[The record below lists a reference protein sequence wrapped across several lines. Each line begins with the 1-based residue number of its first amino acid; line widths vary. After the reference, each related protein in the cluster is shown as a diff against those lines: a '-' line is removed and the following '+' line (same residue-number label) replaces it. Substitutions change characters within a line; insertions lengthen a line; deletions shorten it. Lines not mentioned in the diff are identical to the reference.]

1 VEDASFLFILAEIA
15 VGFAGFASIVAVL
28 GQRSTRDH
36 PRLDA
41 FRLRGLLECSL
52 LVVAFSLVPYAIS
65 RFSAGD
71 LTVWRLSS
79 GLFFVAG
86 TAVTVATFAHHRSIA
101 HIPIPMGMRLVV
113 LALYIVPLPALL
125 LTAIGIFG
133 DRSSPIYLL
142 CLLSYLL
149 AGGIGFFRVM
159 VSFIAGVR
167 E

>member
-52 LVVAFSLVPYAIS
+52 LVVAFSLIPYVAS
-65 RFSAGD
+65 RFWAGD
-71 LTVWRLSS
+71 ATAWRLSS

-86 TAVTVATFAHHRSIA
+86 TAVTAATRARYRSIA
-101 HIPIPMGMRLVV
+101 HIPTPMGMRLAVT
-113 LALYIVPLPALL
+113 ALHLVPLPALL

-133 DRSSPIYLL
+133 DRSGAIYLL